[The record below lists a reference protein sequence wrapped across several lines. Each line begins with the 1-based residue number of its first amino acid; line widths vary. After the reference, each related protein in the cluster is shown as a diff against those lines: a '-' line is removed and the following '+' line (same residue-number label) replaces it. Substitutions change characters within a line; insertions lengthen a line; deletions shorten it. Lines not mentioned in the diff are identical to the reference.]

1 MALYAIGDLHLSLQ
15 TDKPMDIFGG
25 WQDYVQRLEKNW
37 RAVVTE
43 DDTVVAI
50 DKLTYRS
57 DLKSAVPNYITEA
70 E

>member
-1 MALYAIGDLHLSLQ
+1 MKTETESFWVIVLNS
-15 TDKPMDIFGG
+15 K
-25 WQDYVQRLEKNW
+25 
-37 RAVVTE
+37 TE